1 LLTYFLIKSINPGEN
16 LMRKLFNWLIVLS
29 LTGFLSAC
37 AAVGTRDGN
46 IAEVAQ
52 KNGFTAL
59 LAAVDKAGITSTL
72 TDPKANLTVF
82 APTDAAFNTL
92 ATQLGFAN
100 AGEMV
105 SALSAS
111 DLAKILTYHVVPGRK
126 LASNLKAGGATLS
139 TAYAFNKSPAKLT
152 LDTSNGVVITDAA
165 LATASVTGADVLA
178 ANGVIHV
185 VDKVLIPPGVLNV
198 VQMAQ
203 ANPKTFSSLVGA
215 VVATGLAPTLS
226 GPGPFTVF
234 APTNSAFA
242 AAPAGLTT
250 MQLTSVLTYHVLAGE
265 VLAKGI
271 PFRTPVKTLDTKTL
285 TGATVSAQ
293 TITINRN
300 LTITDTTLTTA
311 SILAT
316 DVRASNGV
324 IHVIDKVLIPN

>member
-1 LLTYFLIKSINPGEN
+1 
-16 LMRKLFNWLIVLS
+16 MRKLYVWLVALS
-29 LTGFLSAC
+29 LISFLSAC
-37 AAVGTRDGN
+37 AAGGMRYGN

-52 KNGFTAL
+52 KNGFTVL
-59 LAAVDKAGITSTL
+59 LAAVDKAGIANTL

-82 APTDAAFNTL
+82 APTDTAFNTL
-92 ATQLGFAN
+92 ATQLGFGS

-105 SALSAS
+105 RALPAA
-111 DLAKILTYHVVPGRK
+111 DLAKILTYHVVPGKK
-126 LASNLKAGGATLS
+126 LASNLKAGGPTLS
-139 TAYAFNKSPAKLT
+139 TAYTFDRSKAKLT
-152 LDTSNGVVITDAA
+152 LNTSNGVVITDAA

-203 ANPKTFSSLVGA
+203 ANPQTFSSLVGA
-215 VVATGLAPTLS
+215 VVATGLAPTL
-226 GPGPFTVF
+226 GGQGPFTVF

-242 AAPAGLTT
+242 GAPAGLTT
-250 MQLTSVLTYHVLAGE
+250 MQLTSVLTYHVLDSE
-265 VLAKGI
+265 VLSRDI
-271 PFRTPVKTLDTKTL
+271 PFKIPVKTLDTKTL

-300 LTITDTTLTTA
+300 LTITDTTLTAA
-311 SILAT
+311 SIVAT
-316 DVRASNGV
+316 NVRASNGV